1 MVEHLGNLEDLV
13 GLCILEDHHRLEH
26 LVDHLDNLEHQ
37 DYLQDLE
44 LQLGKYLDSLVGLE
58 YLEILYLLEGQ

>member
-1 MVEHLGNLEDLV
+1 MVDYLDNLEVLVDLYS
-13 GLCILEDHHRLEH
+13 LEDHHHLEH

-58 YLEILYLLEGQ
+58 YLEILYLLEDQ